1 MRWIYFFATAATLFF
16 GASCQND
23 CPRVCRCDRR
33 RSVYCNERQ
42 MDLIPYGIP
51 VDTQTLH
58 LQINNITNGLI
69 TDEILSSLKQLT
81 KLDLHQNQLTS
92 VPKGLPSSLE
102 YIDFRNND
110 IRYVGKTSLSGLTS
124 LVELHLDGN
133 NIANKGLSPFAFQ
146 DSHELNMLVL
156 SNNLLTEF
164 PENLPPSLRI
174 LRLENNC
181 IQHISAKA
189 TRNLGYLI
197 NLDLSLNAIAQTAIE
212 PGALAAMM
220 SLVSIDLSHNH
231 LTEIPQDLPDS
242 LQELMLSNNQI
253 DFIFNN
259 ENSRHGSLTT
269 LQNLNRVD
277 FSSNNI
283 KSVQISSFAYL
294 DLDSVALHDNP
305 WQCDCHLRY
314 FKQWLNSDEST
325 LSSES
330 NIRCHSPTEFSGV
343 TLNSID
349 EEALV
354 CESRLK
360 AREMMT
366 IVDVTPSGFT
376 LLWKGSRET
385 PDPDFIKRS
394 LMYGPLRCR
403 NCSIEEFSVFDRW
416 NQGVVPHLEKY
427 SSQDITLDLQ
437 KDPFNASVKVNRLQS
452 NNHYA
457 VCVFD
462 SEQNDDDVT
471 LNQCL
476 DFWTTTELASPN
488 YQEDVV
494 FLPLWLIVLCCVV
507 VLVLLIAIIGVIAWR
522 KRNAL
527 KSKTPR
533 TYLSNRDEHFYP
545 PTSQLPGFPSVA
557 YRQASLA
564 HGYGTAMTDRTYAEC
579 GPASSTV
586 PRTLRDSA
594 IDARM
599 EFEVLLKPDDT
610 TAPKRVHTPM
620 SSLDRWVELFCLT
633 VSLSYLR

>member
-1 MRWIYFFATAATLFF
+1 MLWIYLFTII
-16 GASCQND
+16 ASLLLRTNSQSDD

-33 RSVYCNERQ
+33 KSVYCNERQ

-51 VDTQTLH
+51 LDTQSLH

-69 TDEILSSLKQLT
+69 TDEILSSLSQLK

-124 LVELHLDGN
+124 LAELHLDGN

-156 SNNLLTEF
+156 SNNMLTEF
-164 PENLPPSLRI
+164 PENLPTSLRI
-174 LRLENNC
+174 LRLENNL
-181 IQHISAKA
+181 IHLITAKA
-189 TRNLGYLI
+189 TRNLDFLMH
-197 NLDLSLNAIAQTAIE
+197 LDLSLNAIVQTAIE
-212 PGALAAMM
+212 PDALAEMT
-220 SLVSIDLSHNH
+220 SLRALDLSRNQ
-231 LTEIPQDLPDS
+231 LTEVPRNLPDS
-242 LQELMLSNNQI
+242 LEELLLSNNKI

-259 ENSRHGSLTT
+259 DNSDHGSLNS
-269 LQNLNRVD
+269 LHNLNRVD
-277 FSSNNI
+277 FSSNSI
-283 KSVQISSFAYL
+283 KSVQVSSFSDL
-294 DLDSVALHDNP
+294 NLDSVALHDNP

-314 FKQWLNSDEST
+314 FKQWLKSDEST

-330 NIRCHSPTEFSGV
+330 NIRCRSPSEYSGV

-366 IVDVTPSGFT
+366 ITDITPSGFT

-385 PDPDFIKRS
+385 PDPDYIKRS
-394 LMYGPLRCR
+394 LMYGPLKCG
-403 NCSIEEFSVFDRW
+403 NCSFEDFSLFDRW
-416 NQGVVPHLEKY
+416 RQGVVPHLDKY
-427 SSQDITLDLQ
+427 SSQDITLEVQENPL
-437 KDPFNASVKVNRLQS
+437 NASVKVNRLQS
-452 NNHYA
+452 DSHYA

-462 SEQNDDDVT
+462 SEQNDDAVT

-476 DFWTTTELASPN
+476 DFWTTTELSTPVH
-488 YQEDVV
+488 QEDVI

-507 VLVLLIAIIGVIAWR
+507 VLSLLIAIIGVVAWK

-533 TYLSNRDEHFYP
+533 AYMTNREDYFPQAPIPHF
-545 PTSQLPGFPSVA
+545 SSVA
-557 YRQASLA
+557 YRQASLG

-579 GPASSTV
+579 GPAASTA
-586 PRTLRDSA
+586 PRTLRDDSA

-599 EFEVLLKPDDT
+599 EFDVLLKSNDT
-610 TAPKRVHTPM
+610 TTPKRIHTPM
-620 SSLDRWVELFCLT
+620 SSLDRWVKDF
-633 VSLSYLR
+633 V